1 MKHAKIQIR
10 VIDKKMVHIPVEEY
24 RELVERSTCLRA
36 IEVASRYPG
45 LASYQVEDVVNV
57 ILASMGSDAQMD
69 ATEGESSEC
78 CVEPQEEADNA

>member
-24 RELVERSTCLRA
+24 RELVERSTCLRE

-57 ILASMGSDAQMD
+57 ILASIGNNMKLED
-69 ATEGESSEC
+69 TEEEQTEC
-78 CVEPQEEADNA
+78 CGEPQEEADNA